1 MMESYEW
8 QETDQDDDQDELTDD
23 EDDDRE
29 EDEDDDP
36 SSDDDEDQD
45 EPFERGQKVLADADP
60 DVVDA
65 HRDLLAAVISH
76 LDNEEE
82 DLLRVAHRAGVETL
96 NPDEMSH
103 EDLARI
109 TYELSENY
117 PETMDAVTNRFPHA
131 ESFLAS
137 VLSGKSISEYE

>member
-1 MMESYEW
+1 MMASLRW
-8 QETDQDDDQDELTDD
+8 QETDRDNERDDLEDD

-29 EDEDDDP
+29 DDEEDEP

-65 HRDLLAAVISH
+65 HRDLLAAVIAH
-76 LDNEEE
+76 LDYEEE

-117 PETMDAVTNRFPHA
+117 PEAMDAVTNRFPHT
-131 ESFLAS
+131 EGFLAS
-137 VLSGKSISEYE
+137 ILSGKSASEYE

>member
-1 MMESYEW
+1 MMASLRW
-8 QETDQDDDQDELTDD
+8 QETDRDNERDDLEDD

-29 EDEDDDP
+29 DDEEDEP
-36 SSDDDEDQD
+36 SSD
-45 EPFERGQKVLADADP
+45 VLADADP

-65 HRDLLAAVISH
+65 HRDLLAAVIAH
-76 LDNEEE
+76 LDYEEE

-117 PETMDAVTNRFPHA
+117 PEAMDAVTNRFPHT
-131 ESFLAS
+131 EGFLAS
-137 VLSGKSISEYE
+137 ILSGKSASEYE